1 MQKKQILLS
10 LSVIGAVAAVAV
22 GGTMALFSDTETSN
36 GNIFTAGAI
45 DLKVDH
51 TYASYNGEECNDCVV
66 VPGEL
71 ITNGGFEN
79 PEPTA
84 NGGQWQVYPDGT
96 LTSWDVVAG
105 SGLEIQENGAV
116 PGAVAHGG
124 DQLAELDSHTP
135 GSPAS
140 AIEQKIDTVPGQ
152 KYRLTFWHSPR
163 PGNGPNTDNA
173 VMLSVLVTSNSG
185 VLVNQTV
192 GTISEGATTS
202 WTQHTFDFVA
212 LDNKTTVRF
221 TDAGSQQD
229 TLGGFI
235 DDVSVVKLN
244 CPTDTYTL
252 TKGGTCKLWSE
263 KDLEQGDV
271 FWNFTDVKPADWGKN
286 TISLH
291 VYSNDAYVCL
301 MPKNVKDDE
310 NTVLKPETL
319 AGDNALDGIP
329 NGELSSE
336 LEFFMWQDNDADNS
350 YDLGEPIL
358 VPAGTAFKDIAS
370 TQLALSSPAPV
381 TLVGVQWCAGD
392 QALAGTVV
400 SCDGNGM
407 GNIAQTDKTI
417 ADFVAYAVQQRNNEG
432 FSCANVDLEEEDDEL
447 SE

>member
-1 MQKKQILLS
+1 MKKRILIS
-10 LSVIGAVAAVAV
+10 LSAIVAVAAVVA
-22 GGTMALFSDTETSN
+22 GGTLALFSDTETSN

-51 TYASYNGEECNDCVV
+51 TYASYNGEECNDCVPTGSNMIV
-66 VPGEL
+66 
-71 ITNGGFEN
+71 NGSFET
-79 PEPTA
+79 PEPTD
-84 NGGQWQVYPDGT
+84 NGGTWQVYPNGT
-96 LTSWDVVAG
+96 LTNWDVVSG
-105 SGLEIQENGAV
+105 SGLEIQENAV
-116 PGAVAHGG
+116 PGATAQDG
-124 DQLAELDSHTP
+124 DQLAELDSHVP
-135 GSPAS
+135 GQPAS
-140 AIEQKIDTVPGQ
+140 AIKQVINTTPGQ
-152 KYRLTFWHSPR
+152 KYRLTFYHSPR
-163 PGNGPNTDNA
+163 PNNGPDTDNA
-173 VMLSVLVTSNSG
+173 IAISVLVTSNSG

-192 GTISEGATTS
+192 GNPSSGATTN
-202 WTQHTFDFVA
+202 WTLYTFDFTA
-212 LDNKTTVRF
+212 LDNQTTIQF
-221 TDAGSQQD
+221 TDAGSEQD
-229 TLGGFI
+229 TLGGYL
-235 DDVSVVKLN
+235 DNVSVVKLN

-263 KDLEQGDV
+263 KDLQEGDV

-319 AGDNALDGIP
+319 AGDNALNGIP

-336 LEFFMWQDNDADNS
+336 LEFFMWQDNDADNT

-392 QALAGTVV
+392 QALAGANVT
-400 SCDGNGM
+400 CDGNGM

-417 ADFVAYAVQQRNNEG
+417 ADFVAYAVQKRNNPN
-432 FSCANVDLEEEDDEL
+432 FSCANVNLNN
-447 SE
+447 

>member
-1 MQKKQILLS
+1 
-10 LSVIGAVAAVAV
+10 VVAPSE
-22 GGTMALFSDTETSN
+22 F
-36 GNIFTAGAI
+36 
-45 DLKVDH
+45 
-51 TYASYNGEECNDCVV
+51 
-66 VPGEL
+66 

-79 PEPTA
+79 PEPTD
-84 NGGQWQVYPDGT
+84 NGGTWQVYPDGS

-105 SGLEIQENGAV
+105 SGLEIQENAV

-140 AIEQKIDTVPGQ
+140 AIEQKINTVPGQ

-163 PGNGPNTDNA
+163 PGNGPDTDNA
-173 VMLSVLVTSNSG
+173 VTLSVLVTSNSG

-192 GTISEGATTS
+192 GTISEGATTN
-202 WTQHTFDFVA
+202 WTKYTFDFTA

-229 TLGGFI
+229 TLGGYL

-336 LEFFMWQDNDADNS
+336 LEFFMWQDNDADNT
-350 YDLGEPIL
+350 YDLSEPIL

-392 QALAGTVV
+392 QALAGTNVT
-400 SCDGNGM
+400 CDGNGM
-407 GNIAQTDKTI
+407 GNVAQTDKTI
-417 ADFVAYAVQQRNNEG
+417 ADFVAYAVQQRNNSG
-432 FSCANVDLEEEDDEL
+432 FTCASLNK
-447 SE
+447 

>member
-1 MQKKQILLS
+1 M
-10 LSVIGAVAAVAV
+10 IGAVGAVAI
-22 GGTMALFSDTETSN
+22 GGTMALFTDSETSQ

-51 TYASYNGEECNDCVV
+51 TYASYNGEECNDCVPTGPNMV
-66 VPGEL
+66 K
-71 ITNGGFEN
+71 NGSFEN

-84 NGGQWQVYPDGT
+84 NGGTWQVYPNGSQTD
-96 LTSWDVVAG
+96 WDVVSG
-105 SGLEIQENGAV
+105 SGLEIQENAV
-116 PGAVAHGG
+116 PGATAQEG
-124 DQLAELDSHTP
+124 DQLAELDSHVP
-135 GSPAS
+135 GQPNS
-140 AIEQKIDTVPGQ
+140 AIQQVISTTPGQ
-152 KYRLTFWHSPR
+152 KYRLTFYQSPR
-163 PGNGPNTDNA
+163 PNNGPNTDNA
-173 VMLSVLVTSNSG
+173 IALSVLVTSNSG

-192 GTISEGATTS
+192 GNPSSGATTN
-202 WTQHTFDFVA
+202 WTKYTFDFVA
-212 LDNKTTVRF
+212 LDSQTTVRF
-221 TDAGSQQD
+221 TDAGSEQD
-229 TLGGFI
+229 TLGGFL
-235 DDVSVVKLN
+235 DNVVVQKLN

-319 AGDNALDGIP
+319 AGDTLADGIN

-336 LEFFMWQDNDADNS
+336 LEFFMWQDNDADNT
-350 YDLGEPIL
+350 YDAGEPIL
-358 VPAGTAFKDIAS
+358 VPAGTAFKDIAG

-392 QALAGTVV
+392 QTLAGTVV

-407 GNIAQTDKTI
+407 GNIAQTDKVL

-432 FSCANVDLEEEDDEL
+432 FSCDDVQLDEETSEL
-447 SE
+447 PSKE